1 MTFWNTWT
9 FDPLTLAGLAVLI
22 VLYTRGLLRSR
33 GRSGDLFPW
42 WRPTSFYVGW
52 TALLLGAVSP
62 IDGLSGDLFLM
73 HMVQHML
80 MMMVGPPLILVGA
93 PVVPVLRGLPR
104 VLRDDLAI
112 PLFQMKRVRKALSFL
127 ASPLTAWLVFVFT
140 VWVWHIPALY
150 NEAVTNEALHFLQHA
165 TFIGAAAFFWWIA
178 IDPVP
183 LKPRLSYALRLL
195 YLFLATL
202 QSTALAA
209 IITLSEDV
217 LYSYYESVP
226 RLWGLTPGED
236 QMIAGLIMWI
246 PGAGIYFTVLSI
258 LFFVMLARDNE
269 RMRRLEGRPVRGPRR
284 W

>member
-22 VLYTRGLLRSR
+22 VLYTRGLVRSR

-80 MMMVGPPLILVGA
+80 MMMVGPPLILVGT

-246 PGAGIYFTVLSI
+246 PGAGIYFIVLSV

>member
-1 MTFWNTWT
+1 MITDQNSLRRELRARFPRNH
-9 FDPLTLAGLAVLI
+9 GQ
-22 VLYTRGLLRSR
+22 LL
-33 GRSGDLFPW
+33 P
-42 WRPTSFYVGW
+42 
-52 TALLLGAVSP
+52 
-62 IDGLSGDLFLM
+62 
-73 HMVQHML
+73 
-80 MMMVGPPLILVGA
+80 
-93 PVVPVLRGLPR
+93 
-104 VLRDDLAI
+104 
-112 PLFQMKRVRKALSFL
+112 
-127 ASPLTAWLVFVFT
+127 
-140 VWVWHIPALY
+140 
-150 NEAVTNEALHFLQHA
+150 ALHFLQHA
-165 TFIGAAAFFWWIA
+165 MFISAAVFFWWIA

-226 RLWGLTPGED
+226 RLWGLTPAED

-246 PGAGIYFTVLSI
+246 PGAGIYFIVLSA

-284 W
+284 WGCSTTRGTEWRRTGATI

>member
-33 GRSGDLFPW
+33 GRSGGLFPW

-246 PGAGIYFTVLSI
+246 PGAGIYFIVLSV